1 MYDEGLEQALLACA
15 LAQPSLLV
23 ELGVTREDF
32 YLVRHQRVYDV
43 VSALARAGKDVDLVS
58 VNALLK
64 REHIDVLDVVTCDHM
79 LAHAPTY
86 AALLKRLSAR
96 RRLAALLE
104 ETKAKLEQGG
114 VSTSEL
120 VEAFKRDALAL
131 DVGGSGTLIN
141 AGEALSGALDVLEER
156 ASTYTRDP
164 NYIAGISTGLAALDR
179 RLDGLPA
186 GAITTLAGATGAGKS
201 ALALTIALNAA
212 RWGLARETLTGA
224 RVWLFSGEMTQTQL
238 NDRLLAM
245 TAGVE
250 AWRVR
255 RGALTRE
262 HALLLRAAVEA
273 ISALPLCFEQL
284 KTLSPA
290 ALERSLLRAHERPH
304 LIVLDGLLQ
313 LDAFEGL
320 SEREQWRLARAR
332 RDALEHV
339 MRRLEVI
346 AARFNVAILLTH
358 QLSREPARRHDHRP
372 RLSDLGEAS
381 FVERTSAVVVLM
393 HRPAL
398 YDENED
404 PSRVELVVAKNRF
417 GEIGACEAIYDAQY
431 VMFHDKTNQE
441 ENHVQVRHAL

>member
-1 MYDEGLEQALLACA
+1 MYDERLESALLACA
-15 LAQPSLLV
+15 LGRPSLLV

-32 YLVRHQRVYDV
+32 YLVRHQRIYDV
-43 VSALARAGKDVDLVS
+43 ISALARAGKDVDLVS

-79 LAHAPTY
+79 LAHASTY

-96 RRLAALLE
+96 RQLASLLE
-104 ETKAKLEQGG
+104 ETKAKLEQGNIP
-114 VSTSEL
+114 THEL
-120 VEAFKRDALAL
+120 VETFKRDALAL
-131 DVGGSGTLIN
+131 DVGGSTTLIS
-141 AGEALSGALDVLEER
+141 AGEALSGTLDALEER
-156 ASTYTRDP
+156 ASTYTRNP
-164 NYIAGISTGLAALDR
+164 NYISGIATGLAALDR
-179 RLDGLPA
+179 RLDGLPI

-201 ALALTIALNAA
+201 ALALTIALNAS
-212 RWGLARETLTGA
+212 RWGLAREGLSGA
-224 RVWLFSGEMTQTQL
+224 RVWLFSGEMTQSQI

-290 ALERSLLRAHERPH
+290 ALERSLLRAPERPH
-304 LIVLDGLLQ
+304 LVVLDGLLQ

-346 AARFNVAILLTH
+346 AARFNVALLLTH

-393 HRPAL
+393 HRPSL
-398 YDENED
+398 YSEDED

-417 GEIGACEAIYDAQY
+417 GEVGSCEATYDAQY
-431 VMFHDKTNQE
+431 VMFHDKTDHNKTNQE
-441 ENHVQVRHAL
+441 ESHV